1 MMNQFITSFI
11 VRCHVIESHQRD
23 YRIKL
28 THVQG
33 ENEISFD
40 SFEDAMNHMKQTVEG
55 LQKSPEED
63 RK

>member
-1 MMNQFITSFI
+1 MNQLITSFVI
-11 VRCHVIESHQRD
+11 RCHVMDSQQRD

-33 ENEISFD
+33 ENELSFD
-40 SFEDAMNHMKQTVEG
+40 SFEEAMNYMKETVDGLESTLKEG
-55 LQKSPEED
+55 

>member
-1 MMNQFITSFI
+1 MNQLITSFI
-11 VRCHVIESHQRD
+11 VRCHVIDSHQRD

-55 LQKSPEED
+55 LKITSEED

>member
-1 MMNQFITSFI
+1 MNQLITSFI
-11 VRCHVIESHQRD
+11 VRCHVMESQEKKD

-33 ENEISFD
+33 ESELSFD
-40 SFEDAMNHMKQTVEG
+40 SFEEAMDYMKRTVNSLELQPEG
-55 LQKSPEED
+55 E

>member
-1 MMNQFITSFI
+1 MNQLITSFI
-11 VRCHVIESHQRD
+11 VRCHVIDSQQCD

-33 ENEISFD
+33 ENELSFD
-40 SFEDAMNHMKQTVEG
+40 SFEDAMKHMKQTVEG
-55 LQKSPEED
+55 LQCISEEG